1 MFLSVITNKTVYL
14 NKTPRGTVKGVGIS
28 LKTHT
33 VKYLLCANQQSARAQ
48 FSLPV
53 SAVVSIDESVTLS
66 RMRPVLPKNC
76 ACLFI
81 GLPVYAYDGAYL
93 GKITELEIK
102 NFVATIFYTD
112 VGLDFPVS
120 VIAACS
126 DAVLLKKEQPYPL
139 GQRIP
144 TPLLP
149 LITDK
154 SESVVTRAILRNA
167 TAKKALI
174 KLTLC
179 LPPFNMSP
187 YEL

>member
-14 NKTPRGTVKGVGIS
+14 NKNPRGTVKGVGIS

-48 FSLPV
+48 FALPV

-144 TPLLP
+144 APFLST
-149 LITDK
+149 ISGKADG
-154 SESVVTRAILRNA
+154 VVTKPILRSA
-167 TAKKALI
+167 IQKSSLV
-174 KLTLC
+174 KLTLS
-179 LPPFNMSP
+179 LPPFSHS
-187 YEL
+187 L